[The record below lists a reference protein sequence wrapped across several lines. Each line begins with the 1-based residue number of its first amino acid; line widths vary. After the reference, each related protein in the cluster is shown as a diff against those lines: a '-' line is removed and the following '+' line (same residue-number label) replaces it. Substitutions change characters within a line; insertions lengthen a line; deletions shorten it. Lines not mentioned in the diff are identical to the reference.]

1 MKHVLTILTQA
12 AEGAENDAKTRE
24 ACADSCARDGDLDR
38 AENLRAQAAL
48 DRAIVAECQE
58 LIPFVQLM
66 ATIKEETAGMS
77 EEELREGMK
86 MLIQEARLWPGL
98 SPVEDETTRSVLTD
112 EAPELA

>member
-48 DRAIVAECQE
+48 DRAIAEECRE
-58 LIPFVQLM
+58 VIPIVQIM
-66 ATIKEETAGMS
+66 ATVKAATAGMS

-86 MLIQEARLWPGL
+86 MLIQEAGL
-98 SPVEDETTRSVLTD
+98 FAADDETTRSVLTD